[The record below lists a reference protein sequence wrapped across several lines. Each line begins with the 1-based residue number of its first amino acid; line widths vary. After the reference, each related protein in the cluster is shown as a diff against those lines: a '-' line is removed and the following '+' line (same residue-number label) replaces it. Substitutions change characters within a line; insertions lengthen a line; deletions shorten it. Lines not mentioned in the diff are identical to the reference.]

1 MDRELLG
8 HPLGAGQAEQGCSGL
23 CFLRPNLQQVL
34 LVPTRLENSL
44 TTQAPA
50 AEVLQE
56 GGTATDGARH

>member
-1 MDRELLG
+1 MMQGWTRRGWTDG
-8 HPLGAGQAEQGCSGL
+8 H
-23 CFLRPNLQQVL
+23 VK

-56 GGTATDGARH
+56 GGTATDGVRH